1 MEVTCSNCEKK
12 INVPD
17 EKVPEGKSFS
27 LRCPSCKSKI
37 SIDLSQPD
45 AETGSD
51 LDSGWA
57 QQGGAGGDNE
67 SYDATEK
74 PFDFLEEE
82 GMTAMVCEEDP
93 AVIEQIRSV
102 LEIMEYNVTVPDNT
116 RDALR
121 KMKYHVYDMI
131 LVNEGFDGSDP
142 DSNGILIYLER
153 LNMDVRRNIFLG
165 LLTNRHATMDHMAAF
180 IKSVNVTI
188 NLKDIGSIDRIL
200 SRGIYENELFYT
212 VFQESM
218 KKTGRI

>member
-17 EKVPEGKSFS
+17 EKVPAGKAFS
-27 LRCPSCKSKI
+27 LRCPGCKSKI
-37 SIDLSQPD
+37 SIDLSPSAAD
-45 AETGSD
+45 SKPAV
-51 LDSGWA
+51 DSGWS
-57 QQGGAGGDNE
+57 QQTAAGEEAG
-67 SYDATEK
+67 SYDASEK

-82 GMTAMVCEEDP
+82 GLTAMVCEEDP
-93 AVIEQIRSV
+93 EVVNQIRSV
-102 LEIMEYNVTVPDNT
+102 LELMEYNVTVPANI

-131 LVNEGFDGSDP
+131 LVNEVFDGSEP

-153 LNMDVRRNIFLG
+153 LNMAVRRNVFVG
-165 LLTNRHATMDHMAAF
+165 LLTSRHTTMDNMAAF
-180 IKSVNVTI
+180 LKSVNVTI
-188 NLKDIGSIDRIL
+188 NLKDIGSLDRIL
-200 SRGIYENELFYT
+200 SRGINENQLFYT